1 MSSFEETIE
10 QACATGVIPG
20 AVVIASNAD
29 GSFHYE
35 NVFGKRSLREGA
47 DQSPLKKD
55 AIMWIA
61 SCTKLLG
68 TIAALQ
74 CVERGQLS
82 LDAPVYDVLPE
93 FKDQDILT
101 GFGDDGKP
109 QYKKHTTPMTLRH
122 LLTHS
127 SGLSYDMM
135 HPTLMAWR
143 ESRGE
148 KPGSGATIGERM
160 HIPLLFEPGSSWIYG
175 CGIDWAGKMVERVNN
190 NTPLEAYMQQHIFG
204 PLGIKDMTF
213 DLSTRPDLAARMA
226 DMTKRDAETGGLKPF
241 SGKMSYGSAAEAMA
255 GQGLFSSAPEYILIL
270 RSLLANDSKL
280 LQPDTVTSMFKPNL
294 SATAKTDLI
303 ALVDSSDYINNAMGG
318 LPHGTERD
326 WGLGG
331 LLNVEDVPDWRYAA
345 SLSWGGLPNLTWW
358 IDRKADLCGMFAGQ
372 LMPEGDA
379 KAQAL
384 SQAFEREMYRRVAA
398 AAQTEAPRL

>member
-1 MSSFEETIE
+1 MVSLEETLE
-10 QACATGVIPG
+10 EACASGVIPG

-29 GSFHYE
+29 ESFRYE
-35 NVFGKRSLREGA
+35 NVFGKRSVREGE
-47 DQSPLKKD
+47 DQSLLKKD

-93 FKDQDILT
+93 FKDVDIYT
-101 GFGDDGKP
+101 GLDDDGKP

-127 SGLSYDMM
+127 SGICYDMM
-135 HPTLMAWR
+135 HPLLQAWR
-143 ESRGE
+143 ASRGE
-148 KPGSGATIGERM
+148 EPSPGGTIASRFYT
-160 HIPLLFEPGSSWIYG
+160 PLVFEPGSGWMYG
-175 CGIDWAGKMVERVNN
+175 PGIDWAGKMVERVNG

-226 DMTKRDAETGGLKPF
+226 DMTQRDADSGALK
-241 SGKMSYGSAAEAMA
+241 GSDRKLNFVDATEAMA
-255 GQGLFSSAPEYILIL
+255 GQGLFGCAPEYIRVLQ
-270 RSLLANDSKL
+270 SLLRNDGAL
-280 LQPDTVTSMFKPNL
+280 LQPGSVDAMFEPHL
-294 SATAKTDLI
+294 SAPSKAGLN
-303 ALVDSSDYINNAMGG
+303 ALLNSSDYINNAMGG
-318 LPHGTERD
+318 LPKGTDCD

-331 LLNVEDVPDWRYAA
+331 LLNVEDVPGWRRAH

-358 IDRKADLCGMFAGQ
+358 IDRKAGLCGMFAGQ
-372 LMPEGDA
+372 LVPEGDA

-384 SQAFEREMYRRVAA
+384 AQAFERDMYKRAA
-398 AAQTEAPRL
+398 AGDMEAPRL

>member
-1 MSSFEETIE
+1 MVSLEETLE
-10 QACATGVIPG
+10 KACASGVIPG

-29 GSFHYE
+29 GSFRYE
-35 NVFGKRSLREGA
+35 NVFGKRSVREGE

-93 FKDQDILT
+93 FKDVDIIT
-101 GFGDDGKP
+101 GLDDDGKP
-109 QYKKHTTPMTLRH
+109 QYKKHTTPMTLRPGG
-122 LLTHS
+122 TI
-127 SGLSYDMM
+127 
-135 HPTLMAWR
+135 A
-143 ESRGE
+143 SRFY
-148 KPGSGATIGERM
+148 T
-160 HIPLLFEPGSSWIYG
+160 PLVFEPGSGWMYG
-175 CGIDWAGKMVERVNN
+175 PGIDWAGKMVERVNG

-213 DLSTRPDLAARMA
+213 DLSTRPDMAARMA
-226 DMTKRDAETGGLKPF
+226 DMTQRDAN
-241 SGKMSYGSAAEAMA
+241 SGKLKGSRRKMPFVGATEAMA
-255 GQGLFSSAPEYILIL
+255 GQGLFGCAPEYIRVLQ
-270 RSLLANDSKL
+270 SLLRNDGKL
-280 LQPDTVTSMFKPNL
+280 LQPGSVDAMFIPNL
-294 SATAKTDLI
+294 SAPSKAGLN
-303 ALVDSSDYINNAMGG
+303 ALLNSSDYINNAMGG
-318 LPHGTERD
+318 LPKGTDRD

-331 LLNVEDVPDWRYAA
+331 LLNVNDVPGWRRAH

-358 IDRKADLCGMFAGQ
+358 IDRKAGLCGMFAGQ
-372 LMPEGDA
+372 LVPEGDA

-384 SQAFEREMYRRVAA
+384 AQAFEREMYKRAA
-398 AAQTEAPRL
+398 VRQTESPRL